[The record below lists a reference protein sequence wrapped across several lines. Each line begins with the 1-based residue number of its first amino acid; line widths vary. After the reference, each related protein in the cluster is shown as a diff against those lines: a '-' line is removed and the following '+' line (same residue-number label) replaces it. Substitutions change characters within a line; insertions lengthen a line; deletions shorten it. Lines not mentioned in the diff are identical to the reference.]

1 MNNWKRENNI
11 ALIEIEKLPN
21 TTEEAL
27 VLPKPQT
34 PSRDHEKLCFKENP
48 MPQDPM
54 THPTNIKGENL
65 ERNDW
70 YIYKLK
76 LKGNRKIDETF
87 LVLRIATS
95 QSS

>member
-27 VLPKPQT
+27 VLP
-34 PSRDHEKLCFKENP
+34 
-48 MPQDPM
+48 QDPM
-54 THPTNIKGENL
+54 THPTKIKGENL

-70 YIYKLK
+70 
-76 LKGNRKIDETF
+76 
-87 LVLRIATS
+87 
-95 QSS
+95 

>member
-1 MNNWKRENNI
+1 MTNWKRENNI

-48 MPQDPM
+48 MPQDPIN
-54 THPTNIKGENL
+54 HPTKIKGENS

-70 YIYKLK
+70 
-76 LKGNRKIDETF
+76 
-87 LVLRIATS
+87 
-95 QSS
+95 